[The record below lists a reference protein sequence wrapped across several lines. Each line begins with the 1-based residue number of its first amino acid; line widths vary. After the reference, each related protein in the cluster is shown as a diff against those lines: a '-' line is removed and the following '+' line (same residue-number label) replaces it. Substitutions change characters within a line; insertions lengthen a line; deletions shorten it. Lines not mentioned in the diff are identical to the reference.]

1 VRRLSYIHNNPEGE
15 PRHCDKIRFIGPST
29 PTHLVKSPPP
39 DISLVRLRTTDIM
52 PLGITRLNER
62 TQRPNP
68 LINFIK
74 GPDATSLD
82 FLNRIAAQCYPIM
95 KQNHISVM
103 SLEEFPPNN
112 EFLGRNFNAGE
123 VIQLVLKDKQGRWLG
138 FKFVQM
144 VMMHEL
150 AHCKQMNH
158 SKFFWQ
164 VRNGF
169 AGEMEGLWAKNYVG
183 EGMWG
188 RGKDLVTGSFVQE
201 RELAQG
207 DVPEHLCGG
216 TYRRK
221 GRKRKRGGHPPS
233 GEQGDERPKLT
244 YAERQQK
251 RIAKKFGVHGEG
263 AALGDDELLRGA
275 YESASGKRH
284 AGKPR
289 VANSKRGR
297 ELRAQA
303 ALARFGAAKPE
314 PVKEEADV
322 KSEPGIKQEPED
334 SETDS
339 DWDDAGF
346 GGGQSVGESDMVK
359 VCGDEGEDED
369 GAHNEMD
376 ELRKMS
382 QKAPRDRQDD
392 NPEYEPTEP
401 ATALTR
407 PATSRQSVIRP
418 ADTHVDS
425 DTESEPDD
433 APTATA
439 PSKTTTKATTDTP
452 QHATPPT
459 QPTNDTEPQQSTA
472 EDNTSTS
479 QPGTCPICS
488 LVNDPASPACMAC
501 SNVLQPTLMPD
512 HWRCTSSACEGSA
525 YINIGDAGRCGLCGA
540 QKPKQSGVGGS
551 RSGGS
556 GGGTRPIGVIESDV
570 LRWD

>member
-1 VRRLSYIHNNPEGE
+1 
-15 PRHCDKIRFIGPST
+15 
-29 PTHLVKSPPP
+29 
-39 DISLVRLRTTDIM
+39 
-52 PLGITRLNER
+52 
-62 TQRPNP
+62 
-68 LINFIK
+68 
-74 GPDATSLD
+74 
-82 FLNRIAAQCYPIM
+82 
-95 KQNHISVM
+95 M

-169 AGEMEGLWAKNYVG
+169 ASEMEGLWAKKYVG

-188 RGKDLVTGSFVQE
+188 RGKDLVTGAFVQE
-201 RELAQG
+201 RELAEG

-221 GRKRKRGGHPPS
+221 GRKRKRGGQAGGQ
-233 GEQGDERPKLT
+233 GEDKPKLT

-251 RIAKKFGVHGEG
+251 RIAKKFGVHGDG
-263 AALGDDELLRGA
+263 AALGDDEMIRGA
-275 YESASGKRH
+275 LESASGKRH

-303 ALARFGAAKPE
+303 ALARFGAAKSE
-314 PVKEEADV
+314 PVKEE
-322 KSEPGIKQEPED
+322 PYIKQEPED

-339 DWDDAGF
+339 DWDEAEFDEN
-346 GGGQSVGESDMVK
+346 QSVGETEMIK

-376 ELRKMS
+376 DLRKMG
-382 QKAPRDRQDD
+382 QKAPSDTDGIDPRNSRLDMNAARITTAPTQDGTK
-392 NPEYEPTEP
+392 PE
-401 ATALTR
+401 
-407 PATSRQSVIRP
+407 Q
-418 ADTHVDS
+418 DHVDS
-425 DTESEPDD
+425 ETESETDD
-433 APTATA
+433 TA
-439 PSKTTTKATTDTP
+439 ATTAQPNGTTISADTSALP
-452 QHATPPT
+452 QATSPAHS
-459 QPTNDTEPQQSTA
+459 NDGVETEQATIEQT
-472 EDNTSTS
+472 TSTE

-488 LVNDPASPACMAC
+488 LVNDPSSPTCMAC
-501 SNVLQPTLMPD
+501 ANVLQPLLMPD
-512 HWRCTSSACEGSA
+512 HWRCKSEACQGGA
-525 YINIGDAGRCGLCGA
+525 YINAGDAGRCGVCGA
-540 QKPKQSGVGGS
+540 QKPKQGTVNGG
-551 RSGGS
+551 RPG
-556 GGGTRPIGVIESDV
+556 GGGTGPVGVIGSDV

>member
-1 VRRLSYIHNNPEGE
+1 
-15 PRHCDKIRFIGPST
+15 
-29 PTHLVKSPPP
+29 
-39 DISLVRLRTTDIM
+39 M

-74 GPDATSLD
+74 APDPTSLD
-82 FLNRIAAQCYPIM
+82 FLNRIAAQCYPVM

-169 AGEMEGLWAKNYVG
+169 ASEMEGLWAKKYVG

-188 RGKDLVTGSFVQE
+188 RGKDLTTGAFVQE
-201 RELAQG
+201 RELAEG

-221 GRKRKRGGHPPS
+221 GKKRKRGGQT
-233 GEQGDERPKLT
+233 GDQGADKPKLT

-263 AALGDDELLRGA
+263 AALGDDEMIRGA
-275 YESASGKRH
+275 LESASGKRH

-303 ALARFGAAKPE
+303 ALARFGAAKSE
-314 PVKEEADV
+314 PVKEEPEV
-322 KSEPGIKQEPED
+322 KPEPFIKQEPED

-339 DWDDAGF
+339 DWDDAEFDGAE
-346 GGGQSVGESDMVK
+346 SVGETDMIK

-376 ELRKMS
+376 DLRKMG
-382 QKAPRDRQDD
+382 QAAPVDIEGID
-392 NPEYEPTEP
+392 PENSRLKKTAARTDAAPTIP
-401 ATALTR
+401 AE
-407 PATSRQSVIRP
+407 
-418 ADTHVDS
+418 DHVDS
-425 DTESEPDD
+425 ETESETED
-433 APTATA
+433 AVATTAKISTATPFADTNA
-439 PSKTTTKATTDTP
+439 PP
-452 QHATPPT
+452 QVTSPGHPNDGIEANHQTIEPT
-459 QPTNDTEPQQSTA
+459 SAD
-472 EDNTSTS
+472 
-479 QPGTCPICS
+479 QPGTCSICS
-488 LVNDPASPACMAC
+488 LVNDPSSPTCMAC
-501 SNVLQPTLMPD
+501 SNVLQPSLMPD
-512 HWRCTSSACEGSA
+512 HWRCKSETCQAGS
-525 YINIGDAGRCGLCGA
+525 YINAGDAGRCGVCGA
-540 QKPKQSGVGGS
+540 QKPKHGVVNGG
-551 RSGGS
+551 RPG
-556 GGGTRPIGVIESDV
+556 GGGTRPVGVIESDV

>member
-1 VRRLSYIHNNPEGE
+1 VPSPRLKEVVRAINTRPLH
-15 PRHCDKIRFIGPST
+15 
-29 PTHLVKSPPP
+29 SPP
-39 DISLVRLRTTDIM
+39 DNFTASSRKIAIM

-68 LINFIK
+68 LINFVK
-74 GPDATSLD
+74 APDPTSLD
-82 FLNRIAAQCYPIM
+82 FLNRIAAQCYPVM
-95 KQNHISVM
+95 KQHHISVM
-103 SLEEFPPNN
+103 SLEEFPANN

-169 AGEMEGLWAKNYVG
+169 AGEMEGLWAKKYVG

-188 RGKDLVTGSFVQE
+188 RGKDLVTGAFVQD

-221 GRKRKRGGHPPS
+221 GRKRKRSGQTQT
-233 GEQGDERPKLT
+233 GEQAEEKQKLT

-263 AALGDDELLRGA
+263 AALGDDEMVRGA
-275 YESASGKRH
+275 LESASGKRH

-303 ALARFGAAKPE
+303 ALARFGAAKTE
-314 PVKEEADV
+314 PVKEEPGI
-322 KSEPGIKQEPED
+322 KEEPYIKQEPED

-339 DWDDAGF
+339 DWDDAEF
-346 GGGQSVGESDMVK
+346 GGHQSGGETGMIK

-376 ELRKMS
+376 DLRKMG
-382 QKAPRDRQDD
+382 QKASANVKEIESKPSRLNTTATKPPAVPTQDET
-392 NPEYEPTEP
+392 NTVN
-401 ATALTR
+401 
-407 PATSRQSVIRP
+407 Q
-418 ADTHVDS
+418 HVGS
-425 DTESEPDD
+425 ETESETDD
-433 APTATA
+433 TVAATA
-439 PSKTTTKATTDTP
+439 ETGKPTTSSSANTLSQTT
-452 QHATPPT
+452 HAAQSNDGDEVIKPT
-459 QPTNDTEPQQSTA
+459 TERTAST
-472 EDNTSTS
+472 D
-479 QPGTCPICS
+479 QPGTCSICS
-488 LVNDPASPACMAC
+488 LVNDPSSPTCIAC
-501 SNVLQPTLMPD
+501 SNVLQPSLMPD
-512 HWRCTSSACEGSA
+512 HWRCKSEACQGGS
-525 YINIGDAGRCGLCGA
+525 YINAGDAGRCGVCGA
-540 QKPKQSGVGGS
+540 QKPKQGGVASGRTAAGGA
-551 RSGGS
+551 
-556 GGGTRPIGVIESDV
+556 RPVGVIEGDV
-570 LRWD
+570 LRWE

>member
-1 VRRLSYIHNNPEGE
+1 
-15 PRHCDKIRFIGPST
+15 
-29 PTHLVKSPPP
+29 
-39 DISLVRLRTTDIM
+39 M

-74 GPDATSLD
+74 APDATSLD

-95 KQNHISVM
+95 KQNYISVM

-169 AGEMEGLWAKNYVG
+169 AGEMEGLWAKKYIG

-188 RGKDLVTGSFVQE
+188 RGKDLVTGAIVQE

-221 GRKRKRGGHPPS
+221 GKKRKRGAQIQG
-233 GEQGDERPKLT
+233 GEQGDDQPKLT

-303 ALARFGAAKPE
+303 ALARFGAAKWVPT
-314 PVKEEADV
+314 EEEFEA
-322 KSEPGIKQEPED
+322 KSEPNIKQEPED

-339 DWDDAGF
+339 DWDDAKF
-346 GGGQSVGESDMVK
+346 GGQQIGDETDMVK

-376 ELRKMS
+376 ELRKMG
-382 QKAPRDRQDD
+382 QKASAGGRQNNIINDSHVESPTPPQPVASRRDYDHSTTTRVDLEIESDPDEPSTNTGASKSIKPVFTDAQRQA
-392 NPEYEPTEP
+392 
-401 ATALTR
+401 ATATQSNNS
-407 PATSRQSVIRP
+407 TSIIQP
-418 ADTHVDS
+418 PVD
-425 DTESEPDD
+425 DV
-433 APTATA
+433 
-439 PSKTTTKATTDTP
+439 
-452 QHATPPT
+452 
-459 QPTNDTEPQQSTA
+459 
-472 EDNTSTS
+472 TSTN
-479 QPGTCPICS
+479 QPGTCSICS
-488 LVNDPASPACMAC
+488 LLNDPGSPTCMAC
-501 SNVLQPTLMPD
+501 ANVLQQSLVPD
-512 HWRCTSSACEGSA
+512 HWLCKSEACQGST
-525 YINIGDAGRCGLCGA
+525 YINAGDAGRCGVCGA
-540 QKPKQSGVGGS
+540 QKPKQGGIGGQRVGGG
-551 RSGGS
+551 RA
-556 GGGTRPIGVIESDV
+556 RPIGVVESDV

>member
-1 VRRLSYIHNNPEGE
+1 VTRQQQTPDTLPPIATGLRPTNN
-15 PRHCDKIRFIGPST
+15 FINT
-29 PTHLVKSPPP
+29 NT
-39 DISLVRLRTTDIM
+39 M

-74 GPDATSLD
+74 APDPTSLD

-95 KQNHISVM
+95 KQHHISVM
-103 SLEEFPPNN
+103 ALEEHPHNN

-123 VIQLVLKDKQGRWLG
+123 VIQLVLKDRQGRWLG

-169 AGEMEGLWAKNYVG
+169 ALDMEGLWTKNYVG
-183 EGMWG
+183 EGLWG
-188 RGKDLVTGSFVQE
+188 RGKDLVTGAFVRE
-201 RELAQG
+201 RELEQG

-216 TYRRK
+216 TF
-221 GRKRKRGGHPPS
+221 RKRKRGGQTQ
-233 GEQGDERPKLT
+233 GGDGGDEKPKVT

-303 ALARFGAAKPE
+303 ALARFGAAKTE
-314 PVKEEADV
+314 PVKEEPGV
-322 KSEPGIKQEPED
+322 KDEPDIKQEPED

-339 DWDDAGF
+339 DWDDSEF
-346 GGGQSVGESDMVK
+346 GGVQGSSETDMVK
-359 VCGDEGEDED
+359 VCGDEGDEED
-369 GAHNEMD
+369 GQNEMD
-376 ELRKMS
+376 ELRKMG
-382 QKAPRDRQDD
+382 QKVPPAGRKDRPNLQQ
-392 NPEYEPTEP
+392 T
-401 ATALTR
+401 T
-407 PATSRQSVIRP
+407 ATSSRNKTP
-418 ADTHVDS
+418 PEAEHADS
-425 DTESEPDD
+425 ETESEQDD
-433 APTATA
+433 IEVAPTTTQTPPSVPVLGSA
-439 PSKTTTKATTDTP
+439 PTTTSAPNPSIETTETQRPAAEPDI
-452 QHATPPT
+452 PT
-459 QPTNDTEPQQSTA
+459 V
-472 EDNTSTS
+472 

-488 LVNDPASPACMAC
+488 LANDASSPTCMAC
-501 SNVLQPTLMPD
+501 SNVLHPSLMPD
-512 HWRCTSSACEGSA
+512 HWRCKSETCKESS
-525 YINIGDAGRCGLCGA
+525 YINAGDAGLCGICGT
-540 QKPKQSGVGGS
+540 QKPKSGGGAAGPKAGTGGS
-551 RSGGS
+551 R
-556 GGGTRPIGVIESDV
+556 PVGVIEGDV

>member
-1 VRRLSYIHNNPEGE
+1 
-15 PRHCDKIRFIGPST
+15 
-29 PTHLVKSPPP
+29 
-39 DISLVRLRTTDIM
+39 M

-74 GPDATSLD
+74 ASDPTSLD
-82 FLNRIAAQCYPIM
+82 FLNRIAAQCYPVM
-95 KQNHISVM
+95 KQHHISVM

-164 VRNGF
+164 IRNGF
-169 AGEMEGLWAKNYVG
+169 ASEMEGLWAKKYVG

-188 RGKDLVTGSFVQE
+188 RGKDLVTGAFVQE
-201 RELAQG
+201 RELAEG

-216 TYRRK
+216 TYRRE
-221 GRKRKRGGHPPS
+221 GRKRKRGGQA
-233 GEQGDERPKLT
+233 GDQGDDKPKLT

-263 AALGDDELLRGA
+263 AALGDDEMIRGA
-275 YESASGKRH
+275 LESASGKRH

-303 ALARFGAAKPE
+303 ALARFGAAKAEPIKEEPEVKPE
-314 PVKEEADV
+314 PY
-322 KSEPGIKQEPED
+322 IKQEPED

-339 DWDDAGF
+339 DWDDAEFDGSQS
-346 GGGQSVGESDMVK
+346 GGDTDMIK

-369 GAHNEMD
+369 DAHNEMD
-376 ELRKMS
+376 DLRKIG
-382 QKAPRDRQDD
+382 QKASGLVEETDPKNSRLGLTTAKTSTAPTQDG
-392 NPEYEPTEP
+392 TH
-401 ATALTR
+401 
-407 PATSRQSVIRP
+407 P
-418 ADTHVDS
+418 ADDHVDS
-425 DTESEPDD
+425 ETESETDD
-433 APTATA
+433 AVVTTAQPSETTTSADTSAQPQATSPTHSHDGVEAEQATIRQTA
-439 PSKTTTKATTDTP
+439 P
-452 QHATPPT
+452 
-459 QPTNDTEPQQSTA
+459 TE
-472 EDNTSTS
+472 

-488 LVNDPASPACMAC
+488 LVNDPSSPTCMAC
-501 SNVLQPTLMPD
+501 SNVLQPSLMPD
-512 HWRCTSSACEGSA
+512 HWRCKSEACQGGS
-525 YINIGDAGRCGLCGA
+525 YINAGDAGRCGVCGA
-540 QKPKQSGVGGS
+540 QKPKQGVV
-551 RSGGS
+551 SGGRLI

>member
-1 VRRLSYIHNNPEGE
+1 
-15 PRHCDKIRFIGPST
+15 
-29 PTHLVKSPPP
+29 
-39 DISLVRLRTTDIM
+39 M

-62 TQRPNP
+62 TQRPNA

-74 GPDATSLD
+74 APDPTSLD

-103 SLEEFPPNN
+103 SLESFPHNN

-169 AGEMEGLWAKNYVG
+169 AGEMEGLWAKKYVG
-183 EGMWG
+183 EGLWG
-188 RGKDLVTGSFVQE
+188 RGNDLTTGAFVQE

-221 GRKRKRGGHPPS
+221 SKKRKRVGQTQS
-233 GEQGDERPKLT
+233 GETEEDKPKLT

-263 AALGDDELLRGA
+263 SALGDDELLRGA

-303 ALARFGAAKPE
+303 ALARFDA
-314 PVKEEADV
+314 VKTEAVKDEAEV
-322 KSEPGIKQEPED
+322 KSEPEIKQEPGD
-334 SETDS
+334 SDTDT
-339 DWDDAGF
+339 DWDDIGEYQS
-346 GGGQSVGESDMVK
+346 GGETDMIK
-359 VCGDEGEDED
+359 VCGDEGEGEE
-369 GAHNEMD
+369 GAQDEMD

-382 QKAPRDRQDD
+382 QKAP
-392 NPEYEPTEP
+392 
-401 ATALTR
+401 A
-407 PATSRQSVIRP
+407 IRRNEISKSP
-418 ADTHVDS
+418 SEQPVAVTYHRGSEQLESHSKNNHVDS
-425 DTESEPDD
+425 ETDGEPDD
-433 APTATA
+433 VATATSTGA
-439 PSKTTTKATTDTP
+439 SKTRTTAVTDSLSDGTTP
-452 QHATPPT
+452 A
-459 QPTNDTEPQQSTA
+459 QPTN
-472 EDNTSTS
+472 STS
-479 QPGTCPICS
+479 EDQTTSEQTASTSEPGTCSICS
-488 LVNDPASPACMAC
+488 LVNDPSSPTCMAC
-501 SNVLQPTLMPD
+501 SNVLQPSLMPD
-512 HWRCTSSACEGSA
+512 HWRCKSEACQGGS
-525 YINIGDAGRCGLCGA
+525 YINAGDAGRCGVCGA
-540 QKPKQSGVGGS
+540 QKPKQGQS
-551 RSGGS
+551 GS
-556 GGGTRPIGVIESDV
+556 GGPRTGSGRARPVGVIEGDV

>member
-1 VRRLSYIHNNPEGE
+1 
-15 PRHCDKIRFIGPST
+15 
-29 PTHLVKSPPP
+29 
-39 DISLVRLRTTDIM
+39 M

-74 GPDATSLD
+74 APDQTSLD

-95 KQNHISVM
+95 KQHHISVM
-103 SLEEFPPNN
+103 SLEEYPPNK

-123 VIQLVLKDKQGRWLG
+123 VIQLVLKDRNGRWLG
-138 FKFVQM
+138 FNFVQM

-158 SKFFWQ
+158 SKYFWQ

-169 AGEMEGLWAKNYVG
+169 AGEMEGLWAKKYAG

-188 RGKDLVTGSFVQE
+188 RGKDLVTGAFVRE
-201 RELAQG
+201 RELQEG

-221 GRKRKRGGHPPS
+221 GRKRKRGG
-233 GEQGDERPKLT
+233 QGQSQDGDGKPKLT

-303 ALARFGAAKPE
+303 ALARFDAAKPV
-314 PVKEEADV
+314 PVKEELKV
-322 KSEPGIKQEPED
+322 EEEPEIKQEPED

-339 DWDDAGF
+339 DWDDDQF
-346 GGGQSVGESDMVK
+346 GMDQSGGESDMVK
-359 VCGDEGEDED
+359 VCGDEDEDD

-376 ELRKMS
+376 ELRKMGN
-382 QKAPRDRQDD
+382 KAQ
-392 NPEYEPTEP
+392 PTQQNETTNIRSRNTPKVAAASGNDATVP
-401 ATALTR
+401 AKGQAE
-407 PATSRQSVIRP
+407 SE
-418 ADTHVDS
+418 
-425 DTESEPDD
+425 TESE
-433 APTATA
+433 AEHPTT
-439 PSKTTTKATTDTP
+439 SGTST
-452 QHATPPT
+452 
-459 QPTNDTEPQQSTA
+459 TEPSSATIDQAAPPQSSTQSEVQASTA
-472 EDNTSTS
+472 DPRDTASNTTPS
-479 QPGTCPICS
+479 GTCPICS
-488 LVNDPASPACMAC
+488 LANDPSSPTCMAC
-501 SNVLQPTLMPD
+501 SNVLQPGLMPD
-512 HWRCTSSACEGSA
+512 HWRCKSETCKDGA
-525 YINIGDAGRCGLCGA
+525 YINAGDAGRCGICGA
-540 QKPKQSGVGGS
+540 QKPRPDAGAGNSARRGVG
-551 RSGGS
+551 
-556 GGGTRPIGVIESDV
+556 PVGVIGSDV

>member
-1 VRRLSYIHNNPEGE
+1 
-15 PRHCDKIRFIGPST
+15 
-29 PTHLVKSPPP
+29 
-39 DISLVRLRTTDIM
+39 M

-62 TQRPNP
+62 TQRPNA

-74 GPDATSLD
+74 ASDPTSLD

-103 SLEEFPPNN
+103 SLESFPHNN

-169 AGEMEGLWAKNYVG
+169 AGEMEGLWAKKYVG
-183 EGMWG
+183 EGLWG
-188 RGKDLVTGSFVQE
+188 RGNDLTTGAFVQE

-221 GRKRKRGGHPPS
+221 GKKRKRGGQARS
-233 GEQGDERPKLT
+233 GEQDEDKPKLT

-251 RIAKKFGVHGEG
+251 RIAKKFGVHGDG

-303 ALARFGAAKPE
+303 ALARFDTAKTE
-314 PVKEEADV
+314 AVKEEPKV
-322 KSEPGIKQEPED
+322 KSEPEIKQEPED
-334 SETDS
+334 SDTDTDWDEIGEYQSGGETD
-339 DWDDAGF
+339 
-346 GGGQSVGESDMVK
+346 MIK
-359 VCGDEGEDED
+359 VCGDEGEGDE
-369 GAHNEMD
+369 GAQDEMD

-382 QKAPRDRQDD
+382 QKAPETGSHGGS
-392 NPEYEPTEP
+392 NSPSEKPV
-401 ATALTR
+401 TAMNR
-407 PATSRQSVIRP
+407 PAPKQPKGYSNN
-418 ADTHVDS
+418 DHVDS
-425 DTESEPDD
+425 ETEGGPDD
-433 APTATA
+433 VV
-439 PSKTTTKATTDTP
+439 TTTSTSASKPRTAVATSNLP
-452 QHATPPT
+452 QETMPA
-459 QPTNDTEPQQSTA
+459 QPVDITSEDQSTLEQTA
-472 EDNTSTS
+472 STS
-479 QPGTCPICS
+479 QPGTCSICS
-488 LVNDPASPACMAC
+488 LVNDASSPTCMAC
-501 SNVLQPTLMPD
+501 SNVLQPSLMPD
-512 HWRCTSSACEGSA
+512 HWRCKSEACQGGS
-525 YINIGDAGRCGLCGA
+525 YINAGDAGRCGVCGA
-540 QKPKQSGVGGS
+540 QKPKQGQSGSNGP
-551 RSGGS
+551 RGGS
-556 GGGTRPIGVIESDV
+556 GRAKPVGVIEGDV

>member
-1 VRRLSYIHNNPEGE
+1 
-15 PRHCDKIRFIGPST
+15 
-29 PTHLVKSPPP
+29 
-39 DISLVRLRTTDIM
+39 
-52 PLGITRLNER
+52 
-62 TQRPNP
+62 
-68 LINFIK
+68 
-74 GPDATSLD
+74 
-82 FLNRIAAQCYPIM
+82 
-95 KQNHISVM
+95 M

-169 AGEMEGLWAKNYVG
+169 AGEMEGLWAKKYVG

-188 RGKDLVTGSFVQE
+188 RGKDLVTGAFVQE
-201 RELAQG
+201 RELAEG

-221 GRKRKRGGHPPS
+221 GRKRKRGGQT
-233 GEQGDERPKLT
+233 GDQGDDKPKLT

-251 RIAKKFGVHGEG
+251 RIAKKFGIHGEG
-263 AALGDDELLRGA
+263 AALGDDEMIRGA
-275 YESASGKRH
+275 LESASGKRH

-303 ALARFGAAKPE
+303 ALARFGAAKTE
-314 PVKEEADV
+314 PVKEESDV
-322 KSEPGIKQEPED
+322 KEEPYIKQEPED

-339 DWDDAGF
+339 DWDDAEF
-346 GGGQSVGESDMVK
+346 GESQSVGETDMIK

-376 ELRKMS
+376 DLRKMG
-382 QKAPRDRQDD
+382 QKAPADIERVDPKNSRLDRTAAKTTSAPTQDEI
-392 NPEYEPTEP
+392 NPTE
-401 ATALTR
+401 
-407 PATSRQSVIRP
+407 
-418 ADTHVDS
+418 DHVDS
-425 DTESEPDD
+425 ETESETDD
-433 APTATA
+433 AVA
-439 PSKTTTKATTDTP
+439 
-452 QHATPPT
+452 
-459 QPTNDTEPQQSTA
+459 NTA
-472 EDNTSTS
+472 ETSEAATS
-479 QPGTCPICS
+479 ADINALPQATSPAHSNDGIEASHQSAEPIPADHQPGTCSICS
-488 LVNDPASPACMAC
+488 LVNDPSSPTCMAC
-501 SNVLQPTLMPD
+501 SNVLQPSLMPD
-512 HWRCTSSACEGSA
+512 HWRCKSEACQGGS
-525 YINIGDAGRCGLCGA
+525 YINAGDAGRCGVCGA
-540 QKPKQSGVGGS
+540 QKPKQGGA
-551 RSGGS
+551 SGGRPS
-556 GGGTRPIGVIESDV
+556 GGPTRPVGVIGGDV

>member
-1 VRRLSYIHNNPEGE
+1 
-15 PRHCDKIRFIGPST
+15 
-29 PTHLVKSPPP
+29 
-39 DISLVRLRTTDIM
+39 M

-169 AGEMEGLWAKNYVG
+169 AGEMEGLWVKKYVG

-221 GRKRKRGGHPPS
+221 SKKRKRGGQPQS
-233 GEQGDERPKLT
+233 GQQGDEKPKLT

-303 ALARFGAAKPE
+303 ALARFGAAKSE

-322 KSEPGIKQEPED
+322 KPEPGIKQEPED

-339 DWDDAGF
+339 DWDDAEF
-346 GGGQSVGESDMVK
+346 GGDQSVGESDMVK

-369 GAHNEMD
+369 GAHNEKE

-382 QKAPRDRQDD
+382 QKTPSDRQEHLLSD
-392 NPEYEPTEP
+392 PPITP
-401 ATALTR
+401 ATAPSKSAAPEQAVT
-407 PATSRQSVIRP
+407 RP
-418 ADTHVDS
+418 ADTHADS
-425 DTESEPDD
+425 DTESEPEET
-433 APTATA
+433 PTTTE
-439 PSKTTTKATTDTP
+439 PSKTTTQATTDTP
-452 QHATPPT
+452 QQPT
-459 QPTNDTEPQQSTA
+459 APIQPTNKTESQLPTA
-472 EDNTSTS
+472 EDVISTF

-488 LVNDPASPACMAC
+488 LVNDPTSPTCMAC

>member
-1 VRRLSYIHNNPEGE
+1 
-15 PRHCDKIRFIGPST
+15 
-29 PTHLVKSPPP
+29 
-39 DISLVRLRTTDIM
+39 M

-74 GPDATSLD
+74 APDPPSLD
-82 FLNRIAAQCYPIM
+82 FLNRIAAQCYPVM

-169 AGEMEGLWAKNYVG
+169 ASEMEGLWVKKYVG

-188 RGKDLVTGSFVQE
+188 RGKDLTTGAFVQE
-201 RELAQG
+201 RELAEG
-207 DVPEHLCGG
+207 DVPAHLCGG

-221 GRKRKRGGHPPS
+221 GKKRKRGGQAGDQ
-233 GEQGDERPKLT
+233 GEDKPKLT

-251 RIAKKFGVHGEG
+251 RIARKFGVHGEG
-263 AALGDDELLRGA
+263 AALGDDEMIRGA
-275 YESASGKRH
+275 LESASGKRH

-303 ALARFGAAKPE
+303 ALARFGAAKSE
-314 PVKEEADV
+314 PVKEEPEV
-322 KSEPGIKQEPED
+322 KTEPFIKQEPED

-339 DWDDAGF
+339 DWDDAEFDGS
-346 GGGQSVGESDMVK
+346 QSVGDTDMIK
-359 VCGDEGEDED
+359 VCGDGGEDED

-376 ELRKMS
+376 DLRKMG
-382 QKAPRDRQDD
+382 QKAAGSVEGLGPKNSHPDISA
-392 NPEYEPTEP
+392 
-401 ATALTR
+401 ATNLVA
-407 PATSRQSVIRP
+407 
-418 ADTHVDS
+418 THVDS
-425 DTESEPDD
+425 ETESETDD
-433 APTATA
+433 AADTTVQ
-439 PSKTTTKATTDTP
+439 PSTTIALTDTNTSP
-452 QHATPPT
+452 QVTSPAHP
-459 QPTNDTEPQQSTA
+459 NDGIEANNQTTEP
-472 EDNTSTS
+472 TSAN
-479 QPGTCPICS
+479 QLGTCSMCS
-488 LVNDPASPACMAC
+488 LVNDPSSPTCMAC
-501 SNVLQPTLMPD
+501 SNVLQPSLMPD
-512 HWRCTSSACEGSA
+512 HWRCKSEACQGGS
-525 YINIGDAGRCGLCGA
+525 YINAGDAGRCGLCGA
-540 QKPKQSGVGGS
+540 QKPKQGGVG
-551 RSGGS
+551 SG
-556 GGGTRPIGVIESDV
+556 RPGDGEARPVGVIGSDV

>member
-1 VRRLSYIHNNPEGE
+1 
-15 PRHCDKIRFIGPST
+15 
-29 PTHLVKSPPP
+29 
-39 DISLVRLRTTDIM
+39 
-52 PLGITRLNER
+52 
-62 TQRPNP
+62 
-68 LINFIK
+68 
-74 GPDATSLD
+74 
-82 FLNRIAAQCYPIM
+82 
-95 KQNHISVM
+95 M

-169 AGEMEGLWAKNYVG
+169 ASEMEGLWAKKYVG

-188 RGKDLVTGSFVQE
+188 RGKDLTTGAFVQE
-201 RELAQG
+201 RELAEG

-221 GRKRKRGGHPPS
+221 GRKRKRGG
-233 GEQGDERPKLT
+233 QAGDRGADKPKLT

-263 AALGDDELLRGA
+263 AALGDDEMIRGA
-275 YESASGKRH
+275 LESASGKRH

-303 ALARFGAAKPE
+303 ALARFGAAKSE
-314 PVKEEADV
+314 SVKEEPEV
-322 KSEPGIKQEPED
+322 KPEPFIKQEPEN

-339 DWDDAGF
+339 DWDDAEFDGS
-346 GGGQSVGESDMVK
+346 QSDGETDMIK
-359 VCGDEGEDED
+359 VCGDEGEHED

-376 ELRKMS
+376 ELRKMG
-382 QKAPRDRQDD
+382 QKPPAEIGGIAPKNSRLEASAARTTETPAQGGT
-392 NPEYEPTEP
+392 NPAE
-401 ATALTR
+401 
-407 PATSRQSVIRP
+407 
-418 ADTHVDS
+418 DHVDS
-425 DTESEPDD
+425 ETESKTED
-433 APTATA
+433 AV
-439 PSKTTTKATTDTP
+439 TTTGQPSESTTLAETNALP
-452 QHATPPT
+452 QVTSPAHP
-459 QPTNDTEPQQSTA
+459 NDGIEDNHQTA
-472 EDNTSTS
+472 EPTSAD

-488 LVNDPASPACMAC
+488 LVNDPSSPTCVAC
-501 SNVLQPTLMPD
+501 SNVLQPSLMPD
-512 HWRCTSSACEGSA
+512 HWRCKSEACQGGS
-525 YINIGDAGRCGLCGA
+525 YINAGDAGRCGICGA
-540 QKPKQSGVGGS
+540 QKPKQGGF
-551 RSGGS
+551 
-556 GGGTRPIGVIESDV
+556 GGGRPVGVIGSDV

>member
-1 VRRLSYIHNNPEGE
+1 
-15 PRHCDKIRFIGPST
+15 
-29 PTHLVKSPPP
+29 
-39 DISLVRLRTTDIM
+39 M

-251 RIAKKFGVHGEG
+251 RIAKKFGVHGDLVTTSCYAERTSRLLEKDTLASQG
-263 AALGDDELLRGA
+263 WQTANADENYERRQHLRDSAPRSLSLSKKKLMSNRSRASSKSPKIARLTRIGMMLGLEEARV
-275 YESASGKRH
+275 SAS
-284 AGKPR
+284 
-289 VANSKRGR
+289 
-297 ELRAQA
+297 
-303 ALARFGAAKPE
+303 
-314 PVKEEADV
+314 
-322 KSEPGIKQEPED
+322 
-334 SETDS
+334 
-339 DWDDAGF
+339 
-346 GGGQSVGESDMVK
+346 
-359 VCGDEGEDED
+359 
-369 GAHNEMD
+369 
-376 ELRKMS
+376 
-382 QKAPRDRQDD
+382 
-392 NPEYEPTEP
+392 
-401 ATALTR
+401 
-407 PATSRQSVIRP
+407 
-418 ADTHVDS
+418 
-425 DTESEPDD
+425 
-433 APTATA
+433 
-439 PSKTTTKATTDTP
+439 
-452 QHATPPT
+452 
-459 QPTNDTEPQQSTA
+459 
-472 EDNTSTS
+472 
-479 QPGTCPICS
+479 PI
-488 LVNDPASPACMAC
+488 
-501 SNVLQPTLMPD
+501 
-512 HWRCTSSACEGSA
+512 W
-525 YINIGDAGRCGLCGA
+525 
-540 QKPKQSGVGGS
+540 
-551 RSGGS
+551 
-556 GGGTRPIGVIESDV
+556 
-570 LRWD
+570 

>member
-1 VRRLSYIHNNPEGE
+1 
-15 PRHCDKIRFIGPST
+15 
-29 PTHLVKSPPP
+29 
-39 DISLVRLRTTDIM
+39 M

-74 GPDATSLD
+74 APDPTSLD
-82 FLNRIAAQCYPIM
+82 FLNRIAAQCYPVM
-95 KQNHISVM
+95 KANHISVM

-169 AGEMEGLWAKNYVG
+169 AVEMEGLWAKKYVG

-188 RGKDLVTGSFVQE
+188 RGKDLVSGAFVQE

-221 GRKRKRGGHPPS
+221 GKKRKRGGQTQN
-233 GEQGDERPKLT
+233 GDQGDDKPKLT

-251 RIAKKFGVHGEG
+251 RIARKFGVHGEG
-263 AALGDDELLRGA
+263 AALGDDELIRGA

-284 AGKPR
+284 VGKPR

-303 ALARFGAAKPE
+303 ALARFGAAKTE
-314 PVKEEADV
+314 PVKEEPA
-322 KSEPGIKQEPED
+322 IKQEPED

-339 DWDDAGF
+339 DWDDAEF
-346 GGGQSVGESDMVK
+346 GGIEGDGKTDMIK

-369 GAHNEMD
+369 GAHDEMD
-376 ELRKMS
+376 ALRKMG
-382 QKAPRDRQDD
+382 QKAPDNGEENGSKHSRLVLTAPDTPEAPTRDKTH
-392 NPEYEPTEP
+392 PEEGQE
-401 ATALTR
+401 
-407 PATSRQSVIRP
+407 
-418 ADTHVDS
+418 DS
-425 DTESEPDD
+425 ETESELDD
-433 APTATA
+433 TPAANAEAGKSNAT
-439 PSKTTTKATTDTP
+439 TTTKKPPNPAQSNDS
-452 QHATPPT
+452 AEVAPPT
-459 QPTNDTEPQQSTA
+459 VEQT
-472 EDNTSTS
+472 TSTD

-488 LVNDPASPACMAC
+488 LVNDPASPTCMAC
-501 SNVLQPTLMPD
+501 SNVLQPSLMPD
-512 HWRCTSSACEGSA
+512 HWRCKSEACQGGS
-525 YINIGDAGRCGLCGA
+525 YINAGDAGRCGVCGL
-540 QKPKQSGVGGS
+540 QKPKQGGV
-551 RSGGS
+551 SGGRT
-556 GGGTRPIGVIESDV
+556 GGGGARPLGVVEGDV

>member
-1 VRRLSYIHNNPEGE
+1 
-15 PRHCDKIRFIGPST
+15 
-29 PTHLVKSPPP
+29 
-39 DISLVRLRTTDIM
+39 M

-74 GPDATSLD
+74 APDPTSLD

-95 KQNHISVM
+95 KQHHISVM
-103 SLEEFPPNN
+103 ALEEHPHNN

-123 VIQLVLKDKQGRWLG
+123 VIQLVLKDRQGRWLG

-169 AGEMEGLWAKNYVG
+169 ALEMEGLWTKNYVG
-183 EGMWG
+183 EGLWG
-188 RGKDLVTGSFVQE
+188 RGKDLVTGAFVRE
-201 RELAQG
+201 RALEQG

-216 TYRRK
+216 TFRRK
-221 GRKRKRGGHPPS
+221 GKKRKRGGQS
-233 GEQGDERPKLT
+233 QGGDGGDEKPKLT

-303 ALARFGAAKPE
+303 ALARFGAAKTGLVKDE
-314 PVKEEADV
+314 PH
-322 KSEPGIKQEPED
+322 IKQEPED

-339 DWDDAGF
+339 DWDDSEF
-346 GGGQSVGESDMVK
+346 GGDQISSETDMVK
-359 VCGDEGEDED
+359 VCGDEGDEED
-369 GAHNEMD
+369 GHNEMD

-382 QKAPRDRQDD
+382 QKTPPAGRKDRPNVQQ
-392 NPEYEPTEP
+392 TK
-401 ATALTR
+401 T
-407 PATSRQSVIRP
+407 ATSSRDKDLP
-418 ADTHVDS
+418 EADHVDS
-425 DTESEPDD
+425 ETDSEQDDLEDGPKSTQTSPSVPVSASAPAVTPSPKRSTEFTETSNPTTEPDI
-433 APTATA
+433 PTV
-439 PSKTTTKATTDTP
+439 
-452 QHATPPT
+452 
-459 QPTNDTEPQQSTA
+459 
-472 EDNTSTS
+472 

-488 LVNDPASPACMAC
+488 LANDVSSPTCMAC
-501 SNVLQPTLMPD
+501 SNVLQPSLMPD
-512 HWRCTSSACEGSA
+512 HWRCKSETCKDGS
-525 YINIGDAGRCGLCGA
+525 YINAGDAGLCGICGA
-540 QKPKQSGVGGS
+540 QKPKSGGEGAAGSRAGTGGS
-551 RSGGS
+551 R
-556 GGGTRPIGVIESDV
+556 PVGVIEGDV

>member
-1 VRRLSYIHNNPEGE
+1 
-15 PRHCDKIRFIGPST
+15 
-29 PTHLVKSPPP
+29 
-39 DISLVRLRTTDIM
+39 M

-74 GPDATSLD
+74 APDPTSLD
-82 FLNRIAAQCYPIM
+82 FLNRIAAQCYPVM

-169 AGEMEGLWAKNYVG
+169 ASEMEGLWAKKYVG

-188 RGKDLVTGSFVQE
+188 RGKDLTTGAFVQE
-201 RELAQG
+201 RELAEG

-221 GRKRKRGGHPPS
+221 GKKRKRGGQS
-233 GEQGDERPKLT
+233 GDQEAEKPKLT

-263 AALGDDELLRGA
+263 AALGDDEMVRGA
-275 YESASGKRH
+275 LESASGKRH
-284 AGKPR
+284 TGKPR

-303 ALARFGAAKPE
+303 ALARFGAAKSE
-314 PVKEEADV
+314 TVKEEPEV
-322 KSEPGIKQEPED
+322 EPEPFIKQEPED

-339 DWDDAGF
+339 DWDDTEFDGT
-346 GGGQSVGESDMVK
+346 QSVGETDMIK

-369 GAHNEMD
+369 GAHNEMAD
-376 ELRKMS
+376 LRKMG
-382 QKAPRDRQDD
+382 QAAPVDIQGID
-392 NPEYEPTEP
+392 PENSRLEKTAAKTDAAPTILAE
-401 ATALTR
+401 
-407 PATSRQSVIRP
+407 
-418 ADTHVDS
+418 DHVDS
-425 DTESEPDD
+425 ETESETED
-433 APTATA
+433 AVATTAKI
-439 PSKTTTKATTDTP
+439 STTTPLADTNAPP
-452 QHATPPT
+452 QVTSPGHPNDGIEANHQTIEPT
-459 QPTNDTEPQQSTA
+459 SAD
-472 EDNTSTS
+472 
-479 QPGTCPICS
+479 QPGTCSICS
-488 LVNDPASPACMAC
+488 LVNDPSSPTCMAC
-501 SNVLQPTLMPD
+501 SNVLQPSLMPD
-512 HWRCTSSACEGSA
+512 HWRCKSEVCQGGS
-525 YINIGDAGRCGLCGA
+525 YINAGDAGRCGVCGA
-540 QKPKQSGVGGS
+540 QKPKQGGVNGG
-551 RSGGS
+551 RPG
-556 GGGTRPIGVIESDV
+556 GGGTRPVGVIGSDV

>member
-1 VRRLSYIHNNPEGE
+1 
-15 PRHCDKIRFIGPST
+15 
-29 PTHLVKSPPP
+29 
-39 DISLVRLRTTDIM
+39 M

-74 GPDATSLD
+74 APDPTSLD
-82 FLNRIAAQCYPIM
+82 FLNRIAAQCYPVM
-95 KQNHISVM
+95 KQHHISVM

-158 SKFFWQ
+158 SKFFWE

-169 AGEMEGLWAKNYVG
+169 AGEMEGLWAKKYVG

-188 RGKDLVTGSFVQE
+188 RGKDLVTGAFVQE
-201 RELAQG
+201 RELAEG

-221 GRKRKRGGHPPS
+221 GRKRKRGGQTQTGDQ
-233 GEQGDERPKLT
+233 GEEKPRPT

-263 AALGDDELLRGA
+263 AALGDDEMIRGA
-275 YESASGKRH
+275 LESASGKRH

-303 ALARFGAAKPE
+303 ALARFGAAKTE
-314 PVKEEADV
+314 PVKEEPGV
-322 KSEPGIKQEPED
+322 KSEPYIKQEPED

-339 DWDDAGF
+339 DWDDAEF
-346 GGGQSVGESDMVK
+346 GGDQSVGEADMIK

-376 ELRKMS
+376 DLRKMG
-382 QKAPRDRQDD
+382 QKASGDVEGIDPKNSNLEFTAARTTAAPTQDGI
-392 NPEYEPTEP
+392 NPAEPHEDSETETE
-401 ATALTR
+401 ADAADDADTTTAQTR
-407 PATSRQSVIRP
+407 KNTTSAPTSASPQVTGPVHPNDIVEAKHTAVEQPVP
-418 ADTHVDS
+418 AD
-425 DTESEPDD
+425 
-433 APTATA
+433 
-439 PSKTTTKATTDTP
+439 
-452 QHATPPT
+452 
-459 QPTNDTEPQQSTA
+459 
-472 EDNTSTS
+472 
-479 QPGTCPICS
+479 QPGTCSICS
-488 LVNDPASPACMAC
+488 LVNDPTSPTCMAC
-501 SNVLQPTLMPD
+501 SNVLQPSLMPN
-512 HWRCTSSACEGSA
+512 HWRCKSEACQGGS
-525 YINIGDAGRCGLCGA
+525 YINAGDAGRCGICGA
-540 QKPKQSGVGGS
+540 QKPKQGGV
-551 RSGGS
+551 SGGKS
-556 GGGTRPIGVIESDV
+556 GGGGNRPLGVIEGDV

>member
-1 VRRLSYIHNNPEGE
+1 
-15 PRHCDKIRFIGPST
+15 
-29 PTHLVKSPPP
+29 
-39 DISLVRLRTTDIM
+39 
-52 PLGITRLNER
+52 
-62 TQRPNP
+62 
-68 LINFIK
+68 
-74 GPDATSLD
+74 
-82 FLNRIAAQCYPIM
+82 M
-95 KQNHISVM
+95 KQHHISVM

-123 VIQLVLKDKQGRWLG
+123 VVQLVLKDKQGRWLS

-169 AGEMEGLWAKNYVG
+169 ASEMEDLWAKKYVG

-188 RGKDLVTGSFVQE
+188 RGKDLVTGAFVQE
-201 RELAQG
+201 REVAEG

-221 GRKRKRGGHPPS
+221 GRKRKRS
-233 GEQGDERPKLT
+233 GQAGDQGEDKPKLT

-263 AALGDDELLRGA
+263 AALGDDEMIRGA
-275 YESASGKRH
+275 LESASGKRH

-303 ALARFGAAKPE
+303 ALARFGASKSE
-314 PVKEEADV
+314 PVKEEPEV
-322 KSEPGIKQEPED
+322 KPEPYIKQEPED

-339 DWDDAGF
+339 DWDDAEFDGY
-346 GGGQSVGESDMVK
+346 QSVGEADMIK

-376 ELRKMS
+376 DLRKMG
-382 QKAPRDRQDD
+382 QKAPGLIEETYPKNSHLRLTTAKTSTAPTQDGT
-392 NPEYEPTEP
+392 NPAE
-401 ATALTR
+401 
-407 PATSRQSVIRP
+407 
-418 ADTHVDS
+418 DHVDS
-425 DTESEPDD
+425 EIGSETYD
-433 APTATA
+433 AV
-439 PSKTTTKATTDTP
+439 ATT
-452 QHATPPT
+452 ARLSK
-459 QPTNDTEPQQSTA
+459 STA
-472 EDNTSTS
+472 VANTNPLPQATS
-479 QPGTCPICS
+479 PTHSNNDFEAEQATVEQTNPTEQPGTCPICS
-488 LVNDPASPACMAC
+488 LVNDPSSPTCMAC
-501 SNVLQPTLMPD
+501 SNVLQPSLMPD
-512 HWRCTSSACEGSA
+512 HWRCKSEACQGSS
-525 YINIGDAGRCGLCGA
+525 YINAGDAGRCGVCGA
-540 QKPKQSGVGGS
+540 QKPKQGGVNGGKP
-551 RSGGS
+551 GQGV
-556 GGGTRPIGVIESDV
+556 TRPTGVIESDV

>member
-1 VRRLSYIHNNPEGE
+1 
-15 PRHCDKIRFIGPST
+15 
-29 PTHLVKSPPP
+29 
-39 DISLVRLRTTDIM
+39 M

-74 GPDATSLD
+74 APDPTSLD
-82 FLNRIAAQCYPIM
+82 FLNRIAAQCYPVM
-95 KQNHISVM
+95 KQHHISVM

-169 AGEMEGLWAKNYVG
+169 ASEMEGLWAKKYVG

-188 RGKDLVTGSFVQE
+188 RGKDLVTGAFVQE
-201 RELAQG
+201 RELAEG

-221 GRKRKRGGHPPS
+221 GRKRKRGGQAGDQ
-233 GEQGDERPKLT
+233 GEDKPKLT

-263 AALGDDELLRGA
+263 AALGDNEMIRGA
-275 YESASGKRH
+275 LESASGKRH

-303 ALARFGAAKPE
+303 ALARFGAAKTE
-314 PVKEEADV
+314 PVKEESEV
-322 KSEPGIKQEPED
+322 KEEPYIKQEPED

-339 DWDDAGF
+339 DWDDAEF
-346 GGGQSVGESDMVK
+346 GDGQSIGETDMIK

-376 ELRKMS
+376 DLRKMS
-382 QKAPRDRQDD
+382 QKTADAIEGINPKNSRLETTVSRNTVASTKDD
-392 NPEYEPTEP
+392 ITP
-401 ATALTR
+401 AE
-407 PATSRQSVIRP
+407 
-418 ADTHVDS
+418 DHVDS
-425 DTESEPDD
+425 ETESETDD
-433 APTATA
+433 TITTTARPSESTTLVNTNA
-439 PSKTTTKATTDTP
+439 PSQATSPSLPNDGIESNQQISEPTPTD
-452 QHATPPT
+452 
-459 QPTNDTEPQQSTA
+459 
-472 EDNTSTS
+472 
-479 QPGTCPICS
+479 QPGTCSICS
-488 LVNDPASPACMAC
+488 LVNDPSSPTCMAC
-501 SNVLQPTLMPD
+501 SNVLQPSLMSD
-512 HWRCTSSACEGSA
+512 HWRCKSEACQGGS
-525 YINIGDAGRCGLCGA
+525 YINAGDAGRCGVCGA
-540 QKPKQSGVGGS
+540 QKPKKGGS
-551 RSGGS
+551 NGERP
-556 GGGTRPIGVIESDV
+556 GGGGRPVGVIGGDV

>member
-1 VRRLSYIHNNPEGE
+1 
-15 PRHCDKIRFIGPST
+15 
-29 PTHLVKSPPP
+29 
-39 DISLVRLRTTDIM
+39 M

-74 GPDATSLD
+74 APDPTSLD
-82 FLNRIAAQCYPIM
+82 FLNRIAAQCYPVM
-95 KQNHISVM
+95 KQHHISVM

-169 AGEMEGLWAKNYVG
+169 ASEMEGLWAKKYVG

-188 RGKDLVTGSFVQE
+188 RGKDLTTGAFVQE
-201 RELAQG
+201 RELAKG

-221 GRKRKRGGHPPS
+221 GRKRKRVGQAGD
-233 GEQGDERPKLT
+233 QGADKPKLT

-263 AALGDDELLRGA
+263 AALGDDEMIRGA
-275 YESASGKRH
+275 LESASGKRH
-284 AGKPR
+284 VGKPR

-303 ALARFGAAKPE
+303 ALARFGAAKSDS
-314 PVKEEADV
+314 VKEEPEV
-322 KSEPGIKQEPED
+322 KPEPFIKKEPED

-339 DWDDAGF
+339 DWDDAEFDGS
-346 GGGQSVGESDMVK
+346 QSVGETDMIK

-376 ELRKMS
+376 DLRKMS
-382 QKAPRDRQDD
+382 QKAPGGIGGTAPKSSRLEATVARINATPTQGGT
-392 NPEYEPTEP
+392 NPAE
-401 ATALTR
+401 
-407 PATSRQSVIRP
+407 
-418 ADTHVDS
+418 DHVDS
-425 DTESEPDD
+425 EAESETEY
-433 APTATA
+433 AVATTAQPSETTILADNNVLPQVTSPA
-439 PSKTTTKATTDTP
+439 PS
-452 QHATPPT
+452 
-459 QPTNDTEPQQSTA
+459 NDGIEANDQFTEL
-472 EDNTSTS
+472 TSADH
-479 QPGTCPICS
+479 PGTCSICS
-488 LVNDPASPACMAC
+488 LVNDASSPTCMAC
-501 SNVLQPTLMPD
+501 SNVLQPSLMPD
-512 HWRCTSSACEGSA
+512 HWRCKSEACQGGP
-525 YINIGDAGRCGLCGA
+525 YINSGDAGRCGICGA
-540 QKPKQSGVGGS
+540 QKPKQGGV
-551 RSGGS
+551 SGG
-556 GGGTRPIGVIESDV
+556 RPSAGEARPVGVIGSDV

>member
-1 VRRLSYIHNNPEGE
+1 LGKQVLLAIKTRQQH
-15 PRHCDKIRFIGPST
+15 
-29 PTHLVKSPPP
+29 SPPSDLQTNP
-39 DISLVRLRTTDIM
+39 GKIAIM

-74 GPDATSLD
+74 APDPTSLD
-82 FLNRIAAQCYPIM
+82 FLNRIAAQCYPVM
-95 KQNHISVM
+95 KQHHISVM
-103 SLEEFPPNN
+103 SLEEFPANN

-169 AGEMEGLWAKNYVG
+169 AGEMEGLWAKKYVG

-188 RGKDLVTGSFVQE
+188 RGKDLVTGAFVQE

-221 GRKRKRGGHPPS
+221 AKKRKRGGQPQTGDQ
-233 GEQGDERPKLT
+233 GEEKPKLT

-263 AALGDDELLRGA
+263 AALGDDEMVRGA
-275 YESASGKRH
+275 LESASGKRH

-303 ALARFGAAKPE
+303 ALARFGAAKTE
-314 PVKEEADV
+314 HVKEEPEI
-322 KSEPGIKQEPED
+322 KSEPFIKQEPED

-339 DWDDAGF
+339 DWDDAEF
-346 GGGQSVGESDMVK
+346 GGHQSGGETDMIK

-376 ELRKMS
+376 DLRKMG
-382 QKAPRDRQDD
+382 QKAPANVDVADSKGLLS
-392 NPEYEPTEP
+392 NMTATNSP
-401 ATALTR
+401 ATPTQDGNH
-407 PATSRQSVIRP
+407 PAEQ
-418 ADTHVDS
+418 HVDS
-425 DTESEPDD
+425 KTESETDE
-433 APTATA
+433 AA
-439 PSKTTTKATTDTP
+439 TTTTAKTNNPTP
-452 QHATPPT
+452 SASTNALSQVASPAHSTI
-459 QPTNDTEPQQSTA
+459 QPTTEQLAST
-472 EDNTSTS
+472 D

-488 LVNDPASPACMAC
+488 LVNDPSSPTCMAC
-501 SNVLQPTLMPD
+501 SNVLQPSLMPD
-512 HWRCTSSACEGSA
+512 HWRCKSDACQGGS
-525 YINIGDAGRCGLCGA
+525 YINAGDAGRCGVCGA
-540 QKPKQSGVGGS
+540 QKPKQGGA
-551 RSGGS
+551 GGGRPA
-556 GGGTRPIGVIESDV
+556 GGGTRPVGVIESDV

>member
-1 VRRLSYIHNNPEGE
+1 
-15 PRHCDKIRFIGPST
+15 
-29 PTHLVKSPPP
+29 
-39 DISLVRLRTTDIM
+39 M

-62 TQRPNP
+62 TQRPNS

-74 GPDATSLD
+74 APDQTSLD
-82 FLNRIAAQCYPIM
+82 FLNRVAAQCYPIM
-95 KQNHISVM
+95 KQHHISVM
-103 SLEEFPPNN
+103 SLEEYPPNK

-123 VIQLVLKDKQGRWLG
+123 VIQLVLKDRNGRWLG
-138 FKFVQM
+138 FNFVQM

-169 AGEMEGLWAKNYVG
+169 ANEMEGLWAKKYVG

-188 RGKDLVTGSFVQE
+188 RGKDLTTGAFVQE
-201 RELAQG
+201 RELAEG

-221 GRKRKRGGHPPS
+221 GKKRKGG
-233 GEQGDERPKLT
+233 GQAGDQGADRPKLT

-263 AALGDDELLRGA
+263 AALGDDEMIRGA
-275 YESASGKRH
+275 LESASGKRH

-303 ALARFGAAKPE
+303 ALARFGAAKSE
-314 PVKEEADV
+314 PVKEEPEV
-322 KSEPGIKQEPED
+322 KSEPFIKQEPED

-339 DWDDAGF
+339 DWDDAEFDGS
-346 GGGQSVGESDMVK
+346 QSIGETDMIK

-376 ELRKMS
+376 DLRKMG
-382 QKAPRDRQDD
+382 QKASVGVEGTDPKNSPPGITAAID
-392 NPEYEPTEP
+392 P
-401 ATALTR
+401 A
-407 PATSRQSVIRP
+407 
-418 ADTHVDS
+418 ADHVDS
-425 DTESEPDD
+425 DTESETDD
-433 APTATA
+433 LVTTTVQPSETATLA
-439 PSKTTTKATTDTP
+439 DTNALP
-452 QHATPPT
+452 QVTSPAHLSDDIEANHQT
-459 QPTNDTEPQQSTA
+459 TEP
-472 EDNTSTS
+472 TSAD

-488 LVNDPASPACMAC
+488 LVNDPSSPTCMAC
-501 SNVLQPTLMPD
+501 SNVLQPSLMPD
-512 HWRCTSSACEGSA
+512 HWRCKSEACQGGS
-525 YINIGDAGRCGLCGA
+525 YINAGDAGRCGVCGA
-540 QKPKQSGVGGS
+540 QKPKQGGV
-551 RSGGS
+551 SGGRPE
-556 GGGTRPIGVIESDV
+556 GGGTRPIGVIGSDV

>member
-1 VRRLSYIHNNPEGE
+1 
-15 PRHCDKIRFIGPST
+15 
-29 PTHLVKSPPP
+29 
-39 DISLVRLRTTDIM
+39 M
-52 PLGITRLNER
+52 PFGITRLNER

-74 GPDATSLD
+74 APDATSLD
-82 FLNRIAAQCYPIM
+82 FLNRIAAQCYPVM
-95 KQNHISVM
+95 RQNHISVM

-169 AGEMEGLWAKNYVG
+169 AGEMEGLWAKKYVG

-188 RGKDLVTGSFVQE
+188 RGKELVTGAFVQE

-221 GRKRKRGGHPPS
+221 GKKRKRGGQARS

-263 AALGDDELLRGA
+263 AALGDDELVRGA

-303 ALARFGAAKPE
+303 ALARFGAAKSE
-314 PVKEEADV
+314 PVKEEAEV
-322 KSEPGIKQEPED
+322 KSEPDIKQEPED

-339 DWDDAGF
+339 EWDDAEF
-346 GGGQSVGESDMVK
+346 GEDQSGGETDMVK

-382 QKAPRDRQDD
+382 HKASSDRGNDNSNGPLTETTAPAKYAPPRQDETD
-392 NPEYEPTEP
+392 
-401 ATALTR
+401 
-407 PATSRQSVIRP
+407 P
-418 ADTHVDS
+418 ADLHEDS
-425 DTESEPDD
+425 ETESEPDEAAATTTTANTSRTPETTD
-433 APTATA
+433 AP
-439 PSKTTTKATTDTP
+439 P
-452 QHATPPT
+452 QVSTSNQPADGVETQ
-459 QPTNDTEPQQSTA
+459 QPTPADPI
-472 EDNTSTS
+472 STS

-488 LVNDPASPACMAC
+488 LANDPGSPTCMAC
-501 SNVLQPTLMPD
+501 ANVLQPSLMPD
-512 HWRCTSSACEGSA
+512 HWRCKSEACQGSS
-525 YINIGDAGRCGLCGA
+525 YINAGDAGRCGLCGS
-540 QKPKQSGVGGS
+540 QKPKQAAVGGP
-551 RSGGS
+551 RTG